1 MNFRTQY
8 TPQVRKITN
17 PGSPIKKTYGG
28 SYDEDG
34 RLVLTEKGQE
44 NIYEFIQSHKDSVDI
59 HVLLKRYQNGDVSAL
74 SKVQGMYMDITGF
87 PTNYAEALNHMKAME
102 DVFMQLPPE
111 KRAEFNHS
119 FSEFLAASTKDNFLE
134 RLGVK
139 VEAPALEVVPAV
151 PADNQKQEVVEQ

>member
-1 MNFRTQY
+1 MEFRTQY

-17 PGSPIKKTYGG
+17 PGNPIKKTYGG
-28 SYDEDG
+28 SYDVNG

-44 NIYEFIQSHKDSVDI
+44 NIYDFIQSHKDSVDI

-87 PTNYAEALNHMKAME
+87 PTNYAEALNHMRSME
-102 DVFMQLPPE
+102 EAFMQLPVD

-119 FSEFLAASTKDNFLE
+119 FSEFLAASTKENFLA

-139 VEAPALEVVPAV
+139 VQESDNEPIPAIPVDNVKEVA
-151 PADNQKQEVVEQ
+151 E